1 MKVIKEFRDFAM
13 KGNVVD
19 MAVGVIIG
27 AAFGK
32 IVGTLVDKVMMPP
45 IGYIAGGIDFSDK
58 KIELAAG
65 IAEVKDAAGKILTA
79 AKPAVVI
86 GYGEFINVVI
96 NFVIVAFCL
105 FMVIK
110 AMNAA
115 KRKDA
120 VAPPAVPPPP
130 TTQEKLLMEIRD
142 ALRARP

>member
-45 IGYIAGGIDFSDK
+45 IGWISGGIDFSDK
-58 KIELAAG
+58 CIVLSP
-65 IAEVKDAAGKILTA
+65 EVKAGLDAAGTIVA

-120 VAPPAVPPPP
+120 IAPPPAPPPP

-142 ALRARP
+142 ALRARG